1 MAVIN
6 CLIKKENCNID
17 LKDTMFAAKVLNG
30 MAYKLYIYIASHIDT
45 EIIYE
50 KKNFIQTINTTD
62 KSVNKA
68 FDELVEKNFLIQE
81 NPLVYSFNPMGENT
95 INKT

>member
-1 MAVIN
+1 MAVVN

-17 LKDTMFAAKVLNG
+17 LKDTMVAAKLLNG
-30 MAYKLYIYIASHIDT
+30 MAYKLYIYIASYDSD

-50 KKNFIQTINTTD
+50 KKNFIQTVHTTD

-68 FDELVEKNFLIQE
+68 FDELIEKHFLVQI
-81 NPLVYSFNPMGENT
+81 NPLVYLFNPMGENT
-95 INKT
+95 INMT